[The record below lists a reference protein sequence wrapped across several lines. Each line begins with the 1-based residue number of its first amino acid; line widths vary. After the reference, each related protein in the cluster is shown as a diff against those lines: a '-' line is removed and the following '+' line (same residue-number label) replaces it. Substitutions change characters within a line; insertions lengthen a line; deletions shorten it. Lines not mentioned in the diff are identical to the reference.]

1 MIGRRE
7 FKIGIGVWSSHLR
20 VAGCSSVA
28 SPVKGAKTSAQSPVG
43 EDRQRRA
50 AAVAGRPHEVARAPL
65 GTLSASKWRFAN
77 GLLAVLMPD
86 ASATSIAY
94 TTWFRVGSR
103 DEDEAAGQTG
113 LAHLFEHL
121 MFTQTKAGADGAFD
135 RALEEVGGNT
145 NAMTYY
151 DFTAYI
157 DSVPPGELARIAG
170 MEADR
175 MVNLTL
181 DKRQVD
187 TERDV
192 VAEERLGSVEDSV
205 DGSLDELM
213 YKQSFRTHPYR
224 WPILGWMK
232 DIKAVTEAKAVAF
245 YRRFYN
251 PANAIVVI
259 SGRIDEAA
267 TLDVLARSYG
277 GLPAA
282 PELPRAVAA
291 PEHAPA
297 EDVRATLVR
306 PVLADRLVVGYPA
319 PGLADADRVA
329 FELVNEILLGG
340 PSSRIYRRLVIERE
354 LASSARGDVAPTRDP
369 GLYGIWVQ
377 LTKGHTAA
385 EAEAVIVEEI
395 AALGQRAD
403 SGRRARQGQGAPR
416 DRVLAR
422 AHLEPRPRRDAGP
435 VRDRLRRLSPPVPA
449 RRPVRARNGGRRARD
464 GRRATSP
471 GRARWWSRRRRQP
484 PPGGGV
490 GGQRPAKAA
499 GVEDSIVR
507 VIRVATNLPRSCPL
521 FIGCW
526 R

>member
-1 MIGRRE
+1 MIGLRE
-7 FKIGIGVWSSHLR
+7 FKIAFGLAAAWAIS
-20 VAGCSSVA
+20 GCSSV
-28 SPVKGAKTSAQSPVG
+28 SSVKGGKTAAQSPAAKAGSDATVG
-43 EDRQRRA
+43 A
-50 AAVAGRPHEVARAPL
+50 AGRPHEVARAPL
-65 GTLSASKWRFAN
+65 GTLSASKWRFDN
-77 GLLAVLMPD
+77 GLTAVLMPD
-86 ASATSIAY
+86 ATATSVSY

-121 MFTQTKAGADGAFD
+121 MFTQTKGQPVGEFD
-135 RALEEVGGNT
+135 RAIEAVGGNS

-157 DSVPPGELARIAG
+157 DNVPPGELGRVAA

-175 MVNLTL
+175 MVNLAL

-224 WPILGWMK
+224 WPVMGWMK
-232 DIKAVTEAKAVAF
+232 DIKAVTEAKATAF

-259 SGRIDEAA
+259 SGRIDEPA
-267 TLDVLARSYG
+267 TLEVQARSYG
-277 GLPAA
+277 ALPAP
-282 PELPRAVAA
+282 PESQRAVVA

-385 EAEAVIVEEI
+385 EAEAVILEEI
-395 AALGQRAD
+395 AALGR
-403 SGRRARQGQGAPR
+403 G
-416 DRVLAR
+416 
-422 AHLEPRPRRDAGP
+422 
-435 VRDRLRRLSPPVPA
+435 PVPA
-449 RRPVRARNGGRRARD
+449 AELDKAKARLETEFWRELTSSHGRAEMLGQFEIACGDFRRLFQRGSEYARVTPADVRAVVARYLAGPRSVVIATPPAAAPD
-464 GRRATSP
+464 GS
-471 GRARWWSRRRRQP
+471 
-484 PPGGGV
+484 
-490 GGQRPAKAA
+490 GQRPAKAP
-499 GVEDSIVR
+499 VSK
-507 VIRVATNLPRSCPL
+507 NRS
-521 FIGCW
+521 
-526 R
+526 